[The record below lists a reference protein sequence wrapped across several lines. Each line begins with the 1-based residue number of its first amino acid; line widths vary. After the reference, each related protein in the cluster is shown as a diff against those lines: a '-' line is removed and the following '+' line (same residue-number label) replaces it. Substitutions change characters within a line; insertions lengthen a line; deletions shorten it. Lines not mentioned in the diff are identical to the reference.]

1 MALSIRNKRTEELAR
16 RVAAATGEGL
26 TEAITRALED
36 RLARLQPL
44 RAGVDTAAEIL
55 AIGRRCARLPD
66 LDRRSPEE
74 ILGYQ
79 RDGTVG

>member
-1 MALSIRNKRTEELAR
+1 MILGPRS
-16 RVAAATGEGL
+16 
-26 TEAITRALED
+26 LED
-36 RLARLQPL
+36 RLARLQPV

-66 LDRRSPEE
+66 LDRRPAGE

-79 RDGTVG
+79 PDGTVG